1 MRRAQASGHFV
12 QGGKGAIFVL
22 LRVPV
27 DPSGETVLVVP
38 PFAEEMNKCRR
49 MVTEVALGLAGRGV
63 ATLVPDLYGTGDS
76 EGDFAD
82 ADWDTWCNSLARA
95 VQWSA
100 AQGHAVNG
108 LLAIRLGAAL
118 AVGALAAGQLPSVR
132 RTVLW
137 HPVFD
142 GARALG
148 QFLRLRTAAG
158 MMNGARESATDLK
171 VRLAQGETIEV
182 AGYGLGGRLA
192 ADLESVATPS
202 ILPATLG
209 EIAWLD
215 VVRDAAATL
224 PPAMAR
230 LVEQSRAAGS
240 SLEWSGRVAEPFWS
254 ATEIVVNPEF
264 VRTTVEHLGGSG
276 PRPET

>member
-1 MRRAQASGHFV
+1 
-12 QGGKGAIFVL
+12 
-22 LRVPV
+22 
-27 DPSGETVLVVP
+27 
-38 PFAEEMNKCRR
+38 

-82 ADWDTWCNSLARA
+82 ADWATWRNNLGGA

-100 AQGHAVNG
+100 AQGHTVSG

-118 AVGALAAGQLPSVR
+118 AVGAQAAGLLPNVT

-148 QFLRLRTAAG
+148 QFLRLRTAANMISG
-158 MMNGARESATDLK
+158 SRESATDLK
-171 VRLAQGETIEV
+171 ARLAQGETIEV

-202 ILPATLG
+202 ML
-209 EIAWLD
+209 
-215 VVRDAAATL
+215 AAD
-224 PPAMAR
+224 P
-230 LVEQSRAAGS
+230 G
-240 SLEWSGRVAEPFWS
+240 
-254 ATEIVVNPEF
+254 
-264 VRTTVEHLGGSG
+264 
-276 PRPET
+276 